1 MLGVGRRYTSKQTVK
16 PNYPIKSVHTTQ
28 QGFSPSPVDTPQP
41 INITL
46 DQSQALSTA
55 YENVRTALQSLLTFE
70 EHSHSSPK
78 AEARRA
84 RFCSQVQTIVD
95 EINNY
100 ILKPNAKH
108 TADAQRTHKLRLND
122 LNRIRNNAYCKG
134 LKNGF
139 IAGVIRTF
147 LGVVALITADK
158 TLLRLLGGE
167 ANTKKDFD
175 KMTMGRSFKHKTHQY
190 KADRRKFA
198 NEFYTLS
205 NALTHFKTIAK
216 NPTAQPAPANKNSL

>member
-1 MLGVGRRYTSKQTVK
+1 MFGMGGRNQRKVNLNVRHSEPRSHRVPTGLFTTTVTD
-16 PNYPIKSVHTTQ
+16 PEPL
-28 QGFSPSPVDTPQP
+28 
-41 INITL
+41 TL
-46 DQSQALSTA
+46 TVDQSQALSTA